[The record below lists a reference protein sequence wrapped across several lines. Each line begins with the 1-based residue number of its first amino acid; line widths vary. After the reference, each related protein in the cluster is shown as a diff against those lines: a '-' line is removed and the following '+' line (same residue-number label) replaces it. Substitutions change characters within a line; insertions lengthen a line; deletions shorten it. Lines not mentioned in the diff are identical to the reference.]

1 LGKKLPGDFLGE
13 RRRFEVRA
21 IRENNDREVI
31 GRKPLDHGA
40 KTYGGAGMPHAGMAF
55 EGVQKPAKAVGD
67 RLARS
72 EVVAVAVLGPMRLA
86 AVGERDRR

>member
-1 LGKKLPGDFLGE
+1 LGKKLLGDFLGE

-21 IRENNDREVI
+21 IRQNDDREAI

-40 KTYGGAGMPHAGMAF
+40 ETYRAAGVPHARMALV
-55 EGVQKPAKAVGD
+55 GVQKPAISVGD
-67 RLARS
+67 RLAWS
-72 EVVAVAVLGPMRLA
+72 EVEAVAVFGPIRPA